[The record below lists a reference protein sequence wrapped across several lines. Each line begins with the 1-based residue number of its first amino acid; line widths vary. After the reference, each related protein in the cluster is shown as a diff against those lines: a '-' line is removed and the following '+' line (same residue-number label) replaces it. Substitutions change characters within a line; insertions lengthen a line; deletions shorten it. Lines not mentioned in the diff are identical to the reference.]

1 MKNADAVRYDSLSFK
16 EAISKELGVMDL
28 TAMVLCRE
36 NKMPLCVFD
45 MFEAGALEKI
55 INGDKSTGTIVEAE

>member
-1 MKNADAVRYDSLSFK
+1 
-16 EAISKELGVMDL
+16 MDL

-36 NKMPLCVFD
+36 NDMPLCVFD

-55 INGDKSTGTIVEAE
+55 INGDKATGTLVAV